1 MNRPGWGPILALAG
15 LAVFSFA
22 FTLAAKHGLWPQLPP
37 GALHDTDLW
46 AGLAGGL
53 VLVALLLRT
62 DRRSDGVTGRR
73 GDGENGKT
81 IGSDESC

>member
-22 FTLAAKHGLWPQLPP
+22 FTLVAKHGLWPQLPP

-46 AGLAGGL
+46 AGLAGGVVGEDDQARGEAVSGRDRL
-53 VLVALLLRT
+53 QQRNGDKLQLLRA
-62 DRRSDGVTGRR
+62 
-73 GDGENGKT
+73 
-81 IGSDESC
+81 